1 MDSSSYSESTS
12 TNGEGVGPVIP
23 ICKAELRPYEGQKFS
38 SLEEGI
44 SFYEKYAQEACFDF
58 RRFGNRSSGG
68 VITFQYVVCNRQG
81 FHTVDPLDVDVIISD
96 DVNVSDDDE
105 FVAHFDTLWRAAQ
118 EFGVTELDGIEKLI
132 ELLPDSWKEWA
143 ERTARRYTWHE
154 PVTDDMV
161 GDMAGFRKA
170 VYCALVDSREEQPP
184 QDVQEGIVYQDKYVS
199 MYEDEQG
206 FEDDYEEEPEEA
218 PQGNSEEDDDEDP
231 EEGPMDEDDR
241 VVV

>member
-1 MDSSSYSESTS
+1 MNCY
-12 TNGEGVGPVIP
+12 
-23 ICKAELRPYEGQKFS
+23 
-38 SLEEGI
+38 
-44 SFYEKYAQEACFDF
+44 
-58 RRFGNRSSGG
+58 
-68 VITFQYVVCNRQG
+68 
-81 FHTVDPLDVDVIISD
+81 
-96 DVNVSDDDE
+96 
-105 FVAHFDTLWRAAQ
+105 AHFDTLWRAAQ

>member
-1 MDSSSYSESTS
+1 MNCY
-12 TNGEGVGPVIP
+12 
-23 ICKAELRPYEGQKFS
+23 
-38 SLEEGI
+38 
-44 SFYEKYAQEACFDF
+44 
-58 RRFGNRSSGG
+58 
-68 VITFQYVVCNRQG
+68 
-81 FHTVDPLDVDVIISD
+81 
-96 DVNVSDDDE
+96 
-105 FVAHFDTLWRAAQ
+105 AQ
-118 EFGVTELDGIEKLI
+118 EFGVTEHDGIEKLI

-170 VYCALVDSREEQPP
+170 VYCAL
-184 QDVQEGIVYQDKYVS
+184 DKYVS

-218 PQGNSEEDDDEDP
+218 PQGNPEVAPQGNPEEDDDEDP
-231 EEGPMDEDDR
+231 EEGPMEEDDR

>member
-1 MDSSSYSESTS
+1 M
-12 TNGEGVGPVIP
+12 
-23 ICKAELRPYEGQKFS
+23 
-38 SLEEGI
+38 
-44 SFYEKYAQEACFDF
+44 
-58 RRFGNRSSGG
+58 
-68 VITFQYVVCNRQG
+68 
-81 FHTVDPLDVDVIISD
+81 
-96 DVNVSDDDE
+96 
-105 FVAHFDTLWRAAQ
+105 AQ
-118 EFGVTELDGIEKLI
+118 EFGVTEHDGIEKLI

-184 QDVQEGIVYQDKYVS
+184 QDVQERIVYQDKYVS

-206 FEDDYEEEPEEA
+206 NPEEA
-218 PQGNSEEDDDEDP
+218 PQGNPEEAPQGNPEEAQQENPEEDDDEDP

-241 VVV
+241 VVVEN

>member
-1 MDSSSYSESTS
+1 M
-12 TNGEGVGPVIP
+12 
-23 ICKAELRPYEGQKFS
+23 
-38 SLEEGI
+38 
-44 SFYEKYAQEACFDF
+44 
-58 RRFGNRSSGG
+58 
-68 VITFQYVVCNRQG
+68 
-81 FHTVDPLDVDVIISD
+81 
-96 DVNVSDDDE
+96 

-199 MYEDEQG
+199 MYEGEQG
-206 FEDDYEEEPEEA
+206 FEDNYEEETEEDPEEEPEVA
-218 PQGNSEEDDDEDP
+218 PQGNSEEGDDEDP